1 MGLLQN
7 KIEYRRNERNVS
19 WCGSI
24 CFLFMGVLEAV
35 QSLPFS
41 GASQDVLMVS
51 LRQKVLQVKPLL
63 YPFTQKRPFPSE
75 LSDCQT
81 PKKQRLLDHS
91 LPLQSPSNGH
101 LGPIGARS
109 SSGPG
114 NTSVQTKTEFER
126 TNNHVQGSPNGL
138 YTRHKLG
145 CSSSI
150 PKLERTEPVPA
161 VPSPKAPQ
169 TEPSICT
176 DQQLANGQ
184 HKKKKSKK
192 HKDKEREH
200 LKQDWIENSPD
211 LKQNQEHFN
220 GKKSTISFPM

>member
-1 MGLLQN
+1 M
-7 KIEYRRNERNVS
+7 
-19 WCGSI
+19 
-24 CFLFMGVLEAV
+24 
-35 QSLPFS
+35 
-41 GASQDVLMVS
+41 
-51 LRQKVLQVKPLL
+51 
-63 YPFTQKRPFPSE
+63 PSD
-75 LSDCQT
+75 LSDYQT

-91 LPLQSPSNGH
+91 LSLQSPSNGQ
-101 LGPIGARS
+101 LGPFGARS

-126 TNNHVQGSPNGL
+126 TNNHIQGSPNGL

-150 PKLERTEPVPA
+150 PKLEWTEPVPA

-192 HKDKEREH
+192 HKDKDRER

-211 LKQNQEHFN
+211 LKQNQEN
-220 GKKSTISFPM
+220 ITGKKSTISFPM